1 MSQEQRQQVAR
12 EEKLVPS
19 ADRLKENPF
28 YEFGLDDKKFIVDVK
43 VFKEI
48 LDICPRV
55 PNEDFV
61 TPLSEEDL
69 LAFLIELGYKGPL
82 DHLAK
87 MFVDYMHQPWRILVQ
102 KVDLVTHGKNR
113 TATHSHIYVAKG
125 SLLNILGKTKYGINV
140 RKDMVEMGIRPELAP
155 VEREG
160 SRMYLPTACYTMSK
174 AEKTKFCQCLHGVK
188 VPSGYSSNVK
198 KLVSMNDLKLLGMKS
213 HDCHILIT
221 QLILIAIRGILSD
234 RIRHTITKLCLFFNM
249 IHSKVIDPEVLDEWQ
264 SDIILTLCQLEMY
277 FPPSFFDVMVH
288 LVSHIVGEIKACG
301 PTFLRNMYPF
311 ERYMGFLKGY
321 VTNRYR
327 PEASIIQG
335 YVTEEQQDEKSTLQN
350 SGVKLIADTPEFSMG
365 DHDARL
371 MIAKKSYY
379 GVIQEIWELDYLSY
393 KIKLNGEIEGNNLMV
408 CKSLILVV
416 STMLAGEMLSM
427 NPLLDNEVKEAN
439 ELLERA
445 GKEAS
450 KCQLFIPY
458 GTNKVLYVI
467 GMVYPAKQVH
477 GKSVLQG
484 HAKVH
489 VDKASNSN
497 QTGNKKIVAT
507 NTSTQIVTKQTL
519 ATNKE
524 PSTLKQ
530 TLPTLSRLE
539 VPFNHISAA
548 PLTKSAR
555 PLNSASKEKQE
566 LIKKMNS
573 YRGQILKRAC
583 VRTKSTFCT
592 SGTLATIINKCLF
605 GKTSSNDRLRQS
617 RVAILWGMFYKKNVD
632 FPELIWEDFAYQI
645 DIRQAKLRIL
655 EIMPYPRFNK
665 IIINLFLS
673 LNPSIPK
680 GPSSGMHTIKDDGLI
695 SRLKFVR
702 IGEDFQE
709 YGRAIPETTLTKG
722 IKQSEAYQT
731 FIKYS
736 IGLIPSK
743 KSKGKGSQGKKLVVT
758 PKPASVK
765 VFDESDPEPT
775 KRKTCSRRK
784 SRKKVSIS
792 ADDNIIPEPAI
803 ALELGKSMSLTKAE
817 EEEAASRVHATH
829 EHTLSVSKKKSPD
842 QSQKLKGIQ
851 TLTAKEQL
859 VADTMQALK
868 AIIFTTLSE
877 GTGTKLG
884 VPDEVKG
891 SSKAKDIEWLT
902 TEEEEEKNDDDED
915 DRSIDIEKT
924 NDDKETDDEFV
935 HGDEYVHDNVDEEM
949 KDVEVADT
957 RKDDE
962 EITDAEKA
970 KVEKTKELKGDN
982 KKAKLPLTSSS
993 LSVSSKFGNQFLTYS
1008 SDISLT
1014 GTLKDTANAEINS
1027 LLDIQILQEVPH
1039 ISSLSILTVP

>member
-1 MSQEQRQQVAR
+1 MESQ
-12 EEKLVPS
+12 
-19 ADRLKENPF
+19 
-28 YEFGLDDKKFIVDVK
+28 
-43 VFKEI
+43 
-48 LDICPRV
+48 
-55 PNEDFV
+55 
-61 TPLSEEDL
+61 
-69 LAFLIELGYKGPL
+69 
-82 DHLAK
+82 
-87 MFVDYMHQPWRILVQ
+87 
-102 KVDLVTHGKNR
+102 
-113 TATHSHIYVAKG
+113 
-125 SLLNILGKTKYGINV
+125 
-140 RKDMVEMGIRPELAP
+140 
-155 VEREG
+155 
-160 SRMYLPTACYTMSK
+160 CYR
-174 AEKTKFCQCLHGVK
+174 
-188 VPSGYSSNVK
+188 
-198 KLVSMNDLKLLGMKS
+198 GMRR
-213 HDCHILIT
+213 C
-221 QLILIAIRGILSD
+221 
-234 RIRHTITKLCLFFNM
+234 M
-249 IHSKVIDPEVLDEWQ
+249 
-264 SDIILTLCQLEMY
+264 
-277 FPPSFFDVMVH
+277 
-288 LVSHIVGEIKACG
+288 
-301 PTFLRNMYPF
+301 
-311 ERYMGFLKGY
+311 
-321 VTNRYR
+321 
-327 PEASIIQG
+327 
-335 YVTEEQQDEKSTLQN
+335 
-350 SGVKLIADTPEFSMG
+350 
-365 DHDARL
+365 
-371 MIAKKSYY
+371 
-379 GVIQEIWELDYLSY
+379 
-393 KIKLNGEIEGNNLMV
+393 
-408 CKSLILVV
+408 
-416 STMLAGEMLSM
+416 STMLKPKDYLLPVPTEEFSKIGETVLS
-427 NPLLDNEVKEAN
+427 
-439 ELLERA
+439 
-445 GKEAS
+445 
-450 KCQLFIPY
+450 FIQWP
-458 GTNKVLYVI
+458 
-467 GMVYPAKQVH
+467 
-477 GKSVLQG
+477 
-484 HAKVH
+484 
-489 VDKASNSN
+489 
-497 QTGNKKIVAT
+497 
-507 NTSTQIVTKQTL
+507 TKYI
-519 ATNKE
+519 E
-524 PSTLKQ
+524 
-530 TLPTLSRLE
+530 
-539 VPFNHISAA
+539 
-548 PLTKSAR
+548 LTKVVLSGLAMK
-555 PLNSASKEKQE
+555 NEEQ
-566 LIKKMNS
+566 IKKMKKLS
-573 YRGQILKRAC
+573 S
-583 VRTKSTFCT
+583 KSTFCT

-868 AIIFTTLSE
+868 AISFTTLSE

-1039 ISSLSILTVP
+1039 ISSLSILTVPVLVIPEPIVLSPIPEIPLVTPVTTLIPPPYVTNLTPVQQQQTTPIPTPPITIVAPVATTVPDPFPAIAQRVSVLEKDVKELKQVDHSPAILAIIRSQVPATVDAYLGSSLGDALQKVFQKHTKELMQQSSQTDVFRIIKIKKEQAAKEKMPKFSGTPYDEAAKAEFKQKQILFKMMRESKSYKKHLKHKALYDALMLLLIQDEDDLDRVIPYLRKRDRKEDEDPSAGSNQGKRKRSSGKDFEPSKTSLTSKETS